1 MSSVGV
7 EVGAE
12 VPEQRRDLIGPV
24 EPQEAAVLLLFVI
37 LTLLRLVLRR
47 PLRLERRQQEAQA
60 AQEERQVIIHRL
72 EVMLLGMRGLLG
84 LLAQIVVVVVV
95 HLRQALRVAL
105 AVLPVVAQRGI
116 LEGLLRRSGAAALET
131 RLVLLAEMQSMVGLG
146 VAVMDKPA
154 LQIQERVAH
163 LYLLALEVEAV
174 GRWIA
179 GIPAHHRL
187 GQQVE
192 LSIHMLLAVVELEV
206 RCKVVLAQ

>member
-1 MSSVGV
+1 MITVPVHGHKGTTVILAVGV

-60 AQEERQVIIHRL
+60 AQEERQGIIHRL

-131 RLVLLAEMQSMVGLG
+131 RRRLEAAGSP
-146 VAVMDKPA
+146 AVEYQTYNS
-154 LQIQERVAH
+154 LI
-163 LYLLALEVEAV
+163 
-174 GRWIA
+174 IN
-179 GIPAHHRL
+179 RL
-187 GQQVE
+187 
-192 LSIHMLLAVVELEV
+192 
-206 RCKVVLAQ
+206 